1 MVQGH
6 GRVSLVRETQRGE
19 NCVCD
24 QIWAISEGLR
34 FETCCQFLH
43 KVLSLANQM
52 TDIIPIVKR
61 KLEFFENLMSSS
73 KLKGSPVTA
82 KLSFLQTI
90 NLLMRTLCREHR
102 MRMCQFGE
110 KHLVD
115 VLGRLFFGH
124 F

>member
-1 MVQGH
+1 M
-6 GRVSLVRETQRGE
+6 
-19 NCVCD
+19 
-24 QIWAISEGLR
+24 WAIPEGLR

-52 TDIIPIVKR
+52 TDIIPMVKR
-61 KLEFFENLMSSS
+61 KLEFFENILSSP

-110 KHLVD
+110 THLVD
-115 VLGRLFFGH
+115 VLGRAFFGDN